1 MTLSL
6 DPLVG
11 LWGAPHGG
19 LAVHEVASVST
30 DSRGDLSG
38 ALFVPLVG
46 ERFDGHAFLETALVA
61 GAAAAVA
68 QADRLGAQE
77 AAALAQRFGVP
88 IWRVAD
94 TQLAY
99 QQLARAW
106 RRQLAVP
113 LVGVTGS
120 AGKTTTRELIRAALA
135 PLGPL
140 AASVDN
146 ETRLRCKTSTERS
159 GDCVE
164 NTLA

>member
-77 AAALAQRFGVP
+77 AAENAKRDTRRYAKRQFTWFRGQSPAEWPRHDSPLNDNIDSIIEIIFHKLAL
-88 IWRVAD
+88 
-94 TQLAY
+94 T
-99 QQLARAW
+99 
-106 RRQLAVP
+106 
-113 LVGVTGS
+113 
-120 AGKTTTRELIRAALA
+120 
-135 PLGPL
+135 
-140 AASVDN
+140 
-146 ETRLRCKTSTERS
+146 
-159 GDCVE
+159 
-164 NTLA
+164 